1 MRMNQI
7 LRARGTGYRLH
18 ERLYFLIN
26 CLLWVLYWDVI
37 CVLWYYNEVEGQVFY
52 CGTLIRVI
60 IIITNLHTLSHILSL
75 PTALQLII
83 ILIRKSELVLSLNNN
98 LIHHT
103 PQTEKDCEGTMSWRI
118 CYNMTLAGF
127 CLLNNSLVWM
137 KLFRWPCIALYSPVR
152 KRKIN
157 TAINDN

>member
-1 MRMNQI
+1 M
-7 LRARGTGYRLH
+7 
-18 ERLYFLIN
+18 
-26 CLLWVLYWDVI
+26 
-37 CVLWYYNEVEGQVFY
+37 FY

-98 LIHHT
+98 LLHQT

-127 CLLNNSLVWM
+127 CLLNNSLV
-137 KLFRWPCIALYSPVR
+137 
-152 KRKIN
+152 
-157 TAINDN
+157 